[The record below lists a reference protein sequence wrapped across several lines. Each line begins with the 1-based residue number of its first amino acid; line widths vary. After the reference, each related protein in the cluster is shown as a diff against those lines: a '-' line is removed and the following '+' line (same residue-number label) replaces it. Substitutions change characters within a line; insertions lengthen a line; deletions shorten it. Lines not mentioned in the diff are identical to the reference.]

1 MVVGTLLIA
10 LRLPGAETLK
20 DKRKVIRSI
29 METARRR
36 LGVSIAEVGDTGLC
50 GNATL
55 GAAVVSNSHV
65 QVSHQLDQLLEFIES
80 HPEVEIYD
88 LSREVS
94 VRE

>member
-1 MVVGTLLIA
+1 MVVGTLLVA
-10 LRLPGAETLK
+10 LRIPGAATLK

-29 METARRR
+29 VETARHRF
-36 LGVSIAEVGDTGLC
+36 GVSIAEVGDTGLS

-55 GAAVVSNSHV
+55 GAASVSSSHV

-80 HPEVEIYD
+80 HAEIEIYD
-88 LSREVS
+88 LAREVS